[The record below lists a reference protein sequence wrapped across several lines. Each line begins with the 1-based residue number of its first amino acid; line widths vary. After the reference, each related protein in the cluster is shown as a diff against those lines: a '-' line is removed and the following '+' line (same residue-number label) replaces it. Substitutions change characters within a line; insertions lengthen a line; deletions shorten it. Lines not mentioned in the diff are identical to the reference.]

1 MSSITGNLFDLDTKD
16 TFETSKT
23 PKTYSY
29 ELKASGGGKISTFK
43 VELCSVPFGSPGGTW
58 STIEEKS
65 DISSGATERGSFT
78 AAESGL
84 SNSHLRFTFTRK
96 ALTHGVSYDLSY

>member
-23 PKTYSY
+23 PKVYNY
-29 ELKASGGGKISTFK
+29 QLKASGGGKISSFK
-43 VELCSVPFGSPGGTW
+43 VELCSVPYGSPGGTW

-65 DISSGATERGSFT
+65 DIMSGSTATGSFT
-78 AAESGL
+78 AAESGF
-84 SNSHLRFTFTRK
+84 SSSHLRFTFGRK
-96 ALTHGVSYDLSY
+96 ALTHGVSYDLTY